1 MESKLNS
8 VRGRGV
14 WRVGYVGSDEGKEEE
29 EEPFMIDLL
38 LAPLTPLV
46 LSVGE
51 NIDVL
56 GCSETKTVCESATGA
71 IRIFMFLSE
80 NFTALSN
87 IRPFADK
94 EARYSREFT
103 TV

>member
-46 LSVGE
+46 LSVVD
-51 NIDVL
+51 DVEML
-56 GCSETKTVCESATGA
+56 GCSETKSVCESATGA
-71 IRIFMFLSE
+71 IWIFMFLSE

-87 IRPFADK
+87 IRPFAGK
-94 EARYSREFT
+94 EARYSREMT
-103 TV
+103 AV